1 VEKVVNLSSAKY
13 GEKGEVRL
21 RLVFN
26 PMIVAKSRKH
36 TSTFSNAT
44 RTMTN
49 IGTLPLSAGM
59 GVFHGVTGVFK
70 HKEHEEMSPAS
81 PSNLSP
87 RAIPGLGALHG
98 VTGVFKHKEPE
109 ESTLVSPSD
118 QSPHAAEV
126 SDNHVPVATNT
137 NSSQSGQS
145 AAGEPG
151 TLRVS
156 VLDAKGLVPHDIKPY
171 TTVRVG
177 DKEFKTKHTGKTDT
191 PEWLVI
197 LYHGFNL

>member
-1 VEKVVNLSSAKY
+1 MEQVVKLSNAKY

-36 TSTFSNAT
+36 TSTFSSAT

-70 HKEHEEMSPAS
+70 HKEHEEPVS

-87 RAIPGLGALHG
+87 RAIPGLGVLH
-98 VTGVFKHKEPE
+98 GVFKHKEHG
-109 ESTLVSPSD
+109 ESSSVSPSE
-118 QSPHAAEV
+118 QSPHAVEE
-126 SDNHVPVATNT
+126 SDNHVPVTATAVAT
-137 NSSQSGQS
+137 TSSQSGQS
-145 AAGEPG
+145 AGEPG

-156 VLDAKGLVPHDIKPY
+156 VLDAKSLVPHDIKPY

-177 DKEFKTKHTGKTDT
+177 DKEFRTKHTAKTDN

-197 LYHGFNL
+197 LYLGFNL